1 MIVKKIIHSKA
12 LYVLTLF
19 AVSFIV
25 ITICSKSSPLY
36 PLNDWDDANCFF
48 TVGKA
53 AANGRVLYRDIFEQK
68 GPILYMLHSAAYLI
82 SHNTFVGVYLIELA
96 ASSLFLHFSY
106 KIIELFSEK
115 SSFLYIMPVAV
126 FTYTSLA
133 FCSGDSAEE
142 LCLPMLL
149 FVLYTGLE
157 SWKRKCPLGAVRM
170 FICGICTG
178 LILWIKFTMLG
189 FIIGFAAAFVILY
202 IREKDYKL
210 IMICTISMTAGIITA
225 SLPVIIY
232 FAVNDS
238 FQYLW
243 EVYFYDN
250 IFLYSTGSVLPPVIK
265 QIVNLLWGLVSFA
278 AYNTFALIML
288 IAAFYS
294 ILKMKDKTLLLI
306 FSAIVLSGFLFSF
319 VGGRA
324 YAYYSLTMSV
334 FSPVGIVWTIEF
346 IKQKKAVKI
355 SGKRKKALLY
365 CVCLFL
371 TFLLNRNS
379 YSLFADKNDM
389 PQFRF
394 NSIISEKSGASLLNY
409 GFLDGG
415 FYTVTGIVPDCR
427 FFCGLNIELPE
438 LKETQDKYISSGQAD
453 FIITKDEKPEFPGY
467 VCIDKCEY
475 MYWSSKSTY
484 YLYSK
489 TGQRIAG

>member
-1 MIVKKIIHSKA
+1 MIRKKVFLSKA

-68 GPILYMLHSAAYLI
+68 GPILYMLHSAAYMI
-82 SHNTFVGVYLIELA
+82 SHNTFIGVYLIELF
-96 ASSLFLHFSY
+96 ASILFLHFSY
-106 KIIELFSEK
+106 RIIVLFSKK

-142 LCLPMLL
+142 LCLPMLS

-157 SWKRKCPLGAVRM
+157 SWKRKRPLGAVRM

-202 IREKDYKL
+202 IREKNYKRIL
-210 IMICTISMTAGIITA
+210 ICTISMTAGIAAA

-232 FAVNDS
+232 FAANDS

-250 IFLYSTGSVLPPVIK
+250 IFLYSTGSALPPVIK
-265 QIVNLLWGLVSFA
+265 QIVNLLLGLVSFA

-288 IAAFYS
+288 ITAFYS
-294 ILKMKDKTLLLI
+294 IIKMKDKTLLFI
-306 FSAIVLSGFLFSF
+306 FTAIVLSGFVFSF
-319 VGGRA
+319 AGGRA
-324 YAYYSLTMSV
+324 YAYYSLTMSI
-334 FSPVGIVWTIEF
+334 FSPIGIVLSFELL
-346 IKQKKAVKI
+346 KKKKNLKF
-355 SGKRKKALLY
+355 SGKRKKAFLC

-394 NSIISEKSGASLLNY
+394 NNIISEKKDASLLNY

-415 FYTVTGIVPDCR
+415 FYTVTGIVPECR

-438 LKETQDKYISSGQAD
+438 LKETQDKYVSSGQAD
-453 FIITKDEKPEFPGY
+453 FIITKDESPDFYGY
-467 VCIDKCEY
+467 ACIDKCEY
-475 MYWSSKSTY
+475 NYWTSKCTY
-484 YLYSK
+484 YLYRRK
-489 TGQRIAG
+489 